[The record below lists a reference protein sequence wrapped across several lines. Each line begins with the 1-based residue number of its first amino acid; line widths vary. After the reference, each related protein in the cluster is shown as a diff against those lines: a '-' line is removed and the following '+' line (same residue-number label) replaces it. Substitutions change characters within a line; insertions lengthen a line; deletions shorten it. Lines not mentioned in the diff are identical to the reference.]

1 MGRDL
6 GRSVGGWPLKGES
19 GLAKLET
26 SNKETSVISAS
37 TYTILILGLGIL
49 ILGDS
54 VLIICT
60 SREIVYEMDK
70 MDAGRV
76 MRAIQMLVLIL
87 ILILILFMMRLSE
100 RCLFNRGV
108 ERENLEKLKEGVEGL
123 GEVKRG
129 LARFLESELVK
140 DEAFR
145 PEPFDKDE
153 GGLWFSFQ
161 VKGRRFEGMAG
172 IGLLLLLAAVLAA
185 VPWVVGLARKCG
197 QRKRIRSL
205 AQVKYTTSI
214 AV

>member
-1 MGRDL
+1 MGL
-6 GRSVGGWPLKGES
+6 QSLK
-19 GLAKLET
+19 LQIRKL
-26 SNKETSVISAS
+26 VLFQLVL
-37 TYTILILGLGIL
+37 ILILGLAIL

-54 VLIICT
+54 VLFICT

-145 PEPFDKDE
+145 PEPVDKDE

-172 IGLLLLLAAVLAA
+172 LGLLLLLAVVLAA

-214 AV
+214 AVLI